1 MHASMNNGDLD
12 HQQSNHFMHNASDVT
27 SSDTTLKDK
36 QETVMTSENSP
47 LQQLVK
53 EEEMERGHVSFK
65 VYWAYAT
72 AIAGGAFVPVYLVAL
87 IGFQVFQILSS
98 YWMAWGTS
106 PSESGSMQVST
117 KTLILVYILLAF
129 LGTACLL
136 VRALTVSIIGLKT
149 AQKYYLKMLRSI
161 FRASMSF
168 FDSTPSGRILTR
180 VCVPLFPLTF
190 YFR

>member
-12 HQQSNHFMHNASDVT
+12 HQQSNHFMHNASDVS
-27 SSDTTLKDK
+27 SSDTTLKDN

-98 YWMAWGTS
+98 YWMAWGT
-106 PSESGSMQVST
+106 
-117 KTLILVYILLAF
+117 
-129 LGTACLL
+129 ACLL